1 MTATPNG
8 CNHWLVSKKK
18 KRVCERHGPL
28 KKVHLQS
35 MLATRCRLNQRSCTW
50 IIATSEPVPVSHL
63 HILSYRSQSQSD
75 AIQQIAVCDV
85 ISRRAG
91 NIKNASP
98 QIIFPRCVALCG
110 LMLILSN
117 GDRSEIPYYTAAAAA
132 PAFEAGVQNWSA
144 LYFHFK
150 VG

>member
-1 MTATPNG
+1 MDVIPE
-8 CNHWLVSKKK
+8 WFRKEKI
-18 KRVCERHGPL
+18 CERHGPL
-28 KKVHLQS
+28 KNVHLQS
-35 MLATRCRLNQRSCTW
+35 MLATRSHLNQRSCTW
-50 IIATSEPVPVSHL
+50 IIATQEPVPVSHL

-75 AIQQIAVCDV
+75 AILQIAVCDV
-85 ISRRAG
+85 ISRQAG

-98 QIIFPRCVALCG
+98 QIIFQRRVALCS

-117 GDRSEIPYYTAAAAA
+117 GDWSEIPYYTAAAAA
-132 PAFEAGVQNWSA
+132 PAFEAGVQNSTA